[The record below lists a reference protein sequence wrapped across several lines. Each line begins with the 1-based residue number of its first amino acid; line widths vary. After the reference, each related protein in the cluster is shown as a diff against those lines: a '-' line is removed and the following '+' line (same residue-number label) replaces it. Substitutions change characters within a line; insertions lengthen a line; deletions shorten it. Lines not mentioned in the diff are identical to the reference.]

1 MKMRKLNTSLKN
13 QTSRTS
19 EKSPRRPHFSKA
31 MLTIA
36 KTNLKEFESQ
46 TDEAFLIR
54 ADMDRKLSS
63 L

>member
-1 MKMRKLNTSLKN
+1 MNKQSTALKKE
-13 QTSRTS
+13 TARSS
-19 EKSPRRPHFSKA
+19 KKSHQRPHLSKA
-31 MLTIA
+31 VLSIA

>member
-1 MKMRKLNTSLKN
+1 MNKQNSALKKE
-13 QTSRTS
+13 TGRASKKATT
-19 EKSPRRPHFSKA
+19 RPHFSKA
-31 MLTIA
+31 ILSIA

-46 TDEAFLIR
+46 ADEGFLIR

>member
-1 MKMRKLNTSLKN
+1 MNKQNSALKKETTSASKKTH
-13 QTSRTS
+13 Q
-19 EKSPRRPHFSKA
+19 RPHFSKA
-31 MLTIA
+31 LLSIA

-46 TDEAFLIR
+46 ADEGFLIR

>member
-1 MKMRKLNTSLKN
+1 MTKQNHALKKETTSASKKMS
-13 QTSRTS
+13 Q
-19 EKSPRRPHFSKA
+19 RPHFSKA
-31 MLTIA
+31 LLSIA

-46 TDEAFLIR
+46 ADEGFLIR

>member
-1 MKMRKLNTSLKN
+1 MRKQNTSLKN
-13 QTSRTS
+13 QTSRAS
-19 EKSPRRPHFSKA
+19 EKSQQRPHFSKA

-54 ADMDRKLSS
+54 ADMERKLSS

>member
-1 MKMRKLNTSLKN
+1 MHKRNTSLKN
-13 QTSRTS
+13 ETSRTS
-19 EKSPRRPHFSKA
+19 EKPQRRPHFSKA

-46 TDEAFLIR
+46 TDEGFLIR
-54 ADMDRKLSS
+54 ADMERKLSS